1 MRYAHV
7 APDPLREAIQFDS
20 APSLPEFFDSFSTP
34 KKKEGENN
42 NKNSGLLV
50 RQEGLEPPRLSALEP
65 KSSVSTNSTT
75 SARRAL

>member
-50 RQEGLEPPRLSALEP
+50 RQEGL
-65 KSSVSTNSTT
+65 
-75 SARRAL
+75 